1 VYSPFKVGLAGGIS
15 GIGLTILTILFSAN
29 PFVLAGGTLAR
40 LGMIGAISSVI
51 SGLIAKYGSLY
62 KYNKYRSQLKD

>member
-1 VYSPFKVGLAGGIS
+1 LAGGIS

-29 PFVLAGGTLAR
+29 PFVLAGGTFAR
-40 LGMIGAISSVI
+40 LEMIGAISVI

-62 KYNKYRSQLKD
+62 KYHKYRNQLKD